1 MTSRHIVGTI
11 AVLVFVLSV
20 GVDAQRAT
28 TDWVQWRGPNRDGA
42 LPSFAVPA
50 TWPETLTLG
59 WKVEVGLG
67 YATPLLVGNRVFVFS
82 RRGEN
87 EVLAALDAATGKE
100 VWQASYAAPYTLVK
114 AAMPHGMGPKATP
127 VHADGKVFTFGI
139 SGILS
144 AFDANS
150 GKRLW
155 QKPAPEVGP
164 TFSTS
169 QSPLV
174 DRGLLIVHV
183 GGHNKGAL
191 TAFDVNTGIA
201 RWQWTGDGPG
211 YGSPIIAEFGG
222 VRQVVTFTQQNLVG
236 VSAETGELLWQR
248 QFKTPN
254 EINALT
260 PLTYGGTLIVSGQDQ
275 GVQAL
280 RIVRKGDQWSVEDA
294 WRNDDMWFR
303 LSNGVVVRDAVFG
316 LATQNSGHYFFV
328 DVKTGK
334 TLWQGEPRAAANAA
348 ILKSGDLLFVLE
360 DDGELVIGSG
370 ANPTGFVPTR
380 RYKVADQATWAQ
392 PAISGNRVFVKDL
405 TTLALWTVK

>member
-1 MTSRHIVGTI
+1 MTARYLIGI
-11 AVLVFVLSV
+11 AVVLCSLSASV
-20 GVDAQRAT
+20 GAQRSS
-28 TDWVQWRGPNRDGA
+28 TDYPQWRGPNRDGA
-42 LPSFAVPA
+42 LPSFATPA
-50 TWPETLTLG
+50 TWPEALTMR
-59 WKVEVGLG
+59 WNVEVGEG
-67 YATPLLVGNRVFVFS
+67 YATPVLIGNRVFAFS

-100 VWQASYAAPYTLVK
+100 LWQSSYPAPYTLVK
-114 AAMPHGMGPKATP
+114 AAVPHGMGPKATP
-127 VHADGKVFTFGI
+127 VYADGKLFTFGI

-144 AFDANS
+144 AFDANT

-155 QKPAPEVGP
+155 QKTAPEVGP
-164 TFSTS
+164 TFSTA

-191 TAFDVNTGIA
+191 TAFDMNTGA
-201 RWQWTGDGPG
+201 PKWQWNGDGPG

-222 VRQVVTFTQQNLVG
+222 MRQVVTFTQQNLVG

-248 QFKTPN
+248 PFKTPN

-260 PLTYGGTLIVSGQDQ
+260 PLIYSGTIIVSGQDQ

-280 RIVRKGDQWSVEDA
+280 RIVKKGEQWTVEDA

-303 LSNGVVVRDAVFG
+303 LSNGIIVRDALFG

-328 DVKTGK
+328 DAKTGK
-334 TLWQGEPRAAANAA
+334 TLWRGEPRAAGNVS

-360 DDGELVIGSG
+360 DDGELVVAS
-370 ANPTGFVPTR
+370 ASNPTAFTPTR
-380 RYKVADQATWAQ
+380 RYKVSERATWAQ

-405 TTLALWTVK
+405 TTLALWTLN